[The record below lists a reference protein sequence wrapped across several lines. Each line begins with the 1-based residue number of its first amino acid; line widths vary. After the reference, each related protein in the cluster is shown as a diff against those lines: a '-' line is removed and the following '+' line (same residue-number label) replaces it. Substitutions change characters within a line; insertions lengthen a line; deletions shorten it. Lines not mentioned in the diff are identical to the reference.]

1 MSLLPLPEITSDS
14 AEGPKV
20 ARARRVAVVLF
31 NLGGPDRLEA
41 VRPFLYNL
49 FRDPAII
56 RLPAPLRQLVA
67 HLISSRRDK
76 VAQGI
81 YQTLGGGSPLLPN
94 TLAQAQALE
103 QQLWDAG
110 TVRVFVS
117 MRYWHP
123 FSDAVAHDVKDW
135 EPDEVVLLPLY
146 PQFSTTTTASSLKD
160 WHRAAKVAGLTAPSR
175 AICCYPDEPGFIAA
189 AAGLI
194 RQGLEEASRHGKP
207 RLLFSAHGLPEKV
220 VAAGDPYQVQ
230 CERTAQ
236 AVVKALR
243 IADLDWVSCY
253 QSRVGPMKWI
263 GPSTDEEIHR
273 AGADK
278 VPVVIVPIAFVSE
291 HSETLVEIEHEY
303 RHLAGEVGVPHFVR
317 VPTVGV
323 EPSFIQGLAGLVRQA
338 LTRPTGG
345 AVLCGTGLRICPA
358 GKAGCPQ
365 AA

>member
-1 MSLLPLPEITSDS
+1 MSPLPLPETAPDAAS
-14 AEGPKV
+14 KT
-20 ARARRVAVVLF
+20 ARGRRIAVVLF

-56 RLPAPLRQLVA
+56 RLPTPLRQMVA

-76 VAQGI
+76 VAQEI
-81 YQTLGGGSPLLPN
+81 YRTLGGGSPLLPN
-94 TLAQAQALE
+94 TEAQARALE
-103 QQLWDAG
+103 QQLWDIG
-110 TVRVFVS
+110 TVRAFVC

-135 EPDEVVLLPLY
+135 EPDEVILLPLY

-160 WHRAAKVAGLTAPSR
+160 WHRAAKAAGLKAPSR
-175 AICCYPDEPGFIAA
+175 ALCCYPDEPGFIAA
-189 AAGLI
+189 TAKLVRAAV
-194 RQGLEEASRHGKP
+194 EEASQHGKP
-207 RLLFSAHGLPEKV
+207 RVLFSSHGLPEKV
-220 VAAGDPYQVQ
+220 VKDGDPYQFQ

-243 IADLDWVSCY
+243 IDGLDWVSCY

-263 GPSTDEEIHR
+263 GPSTDEEIRR
-273 AGADK
+273 AGQDK
-278 VPVVIVPIAFVSE
+278 VPVVVAPIAFVSE

-303 RHLAGEVGVPHFVR
+303 RHLAQELGVPYFVR

-323 EPSFIQGLAGLVRQA
+323 EAAFIQGLAGLVRQT
-338 LTRPTGG
+338 LTRASGG
-345 AVLCGTGLRICPA
+345 PVLCGTGLRLCPA

-365 AA
+365 AV